1 MFAMKAQGD
10 EQEYER
16 VCADALFKTY
26 VIKIRCKEEM
36 VNDDMR
42 LKSTA
47 IGIEV
52 LDFVKESNQMYDA
65 IMKY

>member
-1 MFAMKAQGD
+1 
-10 EQEYER
+10 
-16 VCADALFKTY
+16 
-26 VIKIRCKEEM
+26 M
-36 VNDDMR
+36 VNDDIRM
-42 LKSTA
+42 KSTA